1 MVGCKRKACRGKVWH
16 ASNIC
21 FFPHTHESHTV
32 CNIACW
38 AAHSKWDGPDMSFLC
53 LIGFSPRVLEMVSGP
68 FPLLPKLYYLYL
80 TPPKKK
86 DLHLVRES
94 VLFHALGW
102 YMYLNKLILCVFFS
116 ISTLWTLLLLRSFCR
131 KVLSVKWAF
140 KL

>member
-38 AAHSKWDGPDMSFLC
+38 AAHSKWDGPYMSFLC
-53 LIGFSPRVLEMVSGP
+53 LIGYSPRVLEMVSGP

-86 DLHLVRES
+86 GFTPCERECTIPCSRMVYVPKQVNS
-94 VLFHALGW
+94 V
-102 YMYLNKLILCVFFS
+102 CVFQYIDFMNFA
-116 ISTLWTLLLLRSFCR
+116 IAKILL
-131 KVLSVKWAF
+131 
-140 KL
+140 